1 MYFQGM
7 NGVPTVAQQQQQRL
21 MQLEQQYPQYAQ
33 NQQGQFNSMQ
43 NNNMNNMNNQF
54 MQNQQQQQ
62 QFTQQQQQQNVF
74 KGRKVT
80 SIEEV
85 KSILIDFDGEINVFL
100 DTANNKI
107 YTKQINL
114 DGTASINTYK
124 IDDTPVDQNSNIQNN
139 NINNNFVE
147 KQEFETLKQE
157 IGRYKSVLD
166 ELLGGNA
173 NATNESINANV

>member
-7 NGVPTVAQQQQQRL
+7 NNSPVPTVAQQQQQRL
-21 MQLEQQYPQYAQ
+21 MQLEQQYPQFSQQ
-33 NQQGQFNSMQ
+33 NQYNQMANNQMQ
-43 NNNMNNMNNQF
+43 NNQMPNNQF
-54 MQNQQQQQ
+54 MQIQQQQQ
-62 QFTQQQQQQNVF
+62 QQTVF

-85 KSILIDFDGEINVFL
+85 KSILIDFDGEINIFL

-124 IDDTPVDQNSNIQNN
+124 IDDTPMEDNSNIQKYNN
-139 NINNNFVE
+139 NSNFVE
-147 KQEFETLKQE
+147 KSEFDSLKKE
-157 IGRYKSVLD
+157 IQRYKSVLD
-166 ELLGGNA
+166 DLLGGNS
-173 NATNESINANV
+173 NATNEPNNANV

>member
-62 QFTQQQQQQNVF
+62 QFTQQQQQNVF